1 MEIEVCA
8 VCGEPLFKEI
18 PMFGQTKLL
27 RRACACR
34 RAELEEEEK
43 EAERSRSVHRAK
55 DILELGYLDRGY
67 ANYTFASTEDKTS
80 SEYKDFVQYANN
92 WDKAKEVNR
101 GIYLYGNAG
110 AGKTFYASCIANE
123 VRKRYG
129 DYVLI
134 GSSTELIDYMTRN
147 YGRNDEGKEQLRRYP
162 LVVIDDIGVERA
174 TDSSLAVMNEIID
187 IRYMSRKPL
196 ICTSNF
202 PLEKLYNG
210 TGIYGDRITSRLKE
224 MCVQYKIVGKDRR
237 QNG

>member
-1 MEIEVCA
+1 MEIEVCS
-8 VCGEPLFKEI
+8 VCGEPLFREI

-43 EAERSRSVHRAK
+43 ESERSWKFNRAK
-55 DILELGYLDRGY
+55 DILALGYLDKGF
-67 ANYTFASTEDKTS
+67 AEFTFPSTDDKGS
-80 SEYKDFVQYANN
+80 REFKDFVQYVNN

-123 VRKRYG
+123 IRKRYA

-134 GSSTELIDYMTRN
+134 GSATDLIDYMTKD
-147 YGRNDEGKEQLRRYP
+147 YGRNDEGKEQLRTYP
-162 LVVIDDIGVERA
+162 LVVIDDIGVEKA
-174 TDSSLAVMNEIID
+174 IDNNLSVMNEIIN
-187 IRYMSRKPL
+187 IRYMARKPL

-202 PLEKLYNG
+202 PLEKLYMG

-224 MCVQYKIVGKDRR
+224 MCVQYQIVGKDRR
-237 QNG
+237 NNG